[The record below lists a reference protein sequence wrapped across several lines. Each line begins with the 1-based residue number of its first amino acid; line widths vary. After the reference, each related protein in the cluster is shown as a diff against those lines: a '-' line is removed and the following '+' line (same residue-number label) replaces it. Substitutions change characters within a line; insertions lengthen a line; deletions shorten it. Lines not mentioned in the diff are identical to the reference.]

1 MKRVF
6 LLGDSVFDNGAYVPG
21 QPDVREQVQ
30 ELMPANAVVE
40 LLARDGAKIG
50 DVEAQL
56 RRIPGDAT
64 HLVVSA
70 GGNDAIQASSLLN
83 ESAAS
88 MADAIEKLGA
98 VAERFAARYSAM
110 LDLLLGRRLPLAVC
124 TIYEPPFPDLHRR
137 KIAVTA
143 LTALNDQITR
153 QAFSRGLTV
162 IDLRI
167 IFDRVEDFAN
177 PIEPSV
183 QGGAKIARAIMK
195 FVSGVRSSAAVIAS
209 N

>member
-1 MKRVF
+1 MKRVV

-21 QPDVREQVQ
+21 QPDVRQQVQ
-30 ELMPANAVVE
+30 ELMPSDATVE
-40 LLARDGAKIG
+40 LLARDGATIR
-50 DVEAQL
+50 DVETQV

-70 GGNDAIQASSLLN
+70 GGNDAIQASGILD

-110 LDLLLGRRLPLAVC
+110 LDLLLRRRLPVAIC

-137 KIAVTA
+137 KIAITA

-167 IFDRVEDFAN
+167 IFNREEDFAN

-183 QGGAKIARAIMK
+183 HGGAKIARAIMK
-195 FVSGVRSSAAVIAS
+195 FVSGAASSAAVIAS
-209 N
+209 S

>member
-110 LDLLLGRRLPLAVC
+110 LDLLLGRRLPVAVC